1 MLQEPKTEQYL
12 DARKRIVN
20 DLKNAVIG
28 CDWQSDEEKTLNYN
42 PLYHFVSGI
51 IYPVTKIGKGFLKE
65 QSSENDITEEM
76 LVDEQQEEVES
87 NLNSKSS
94 NDDGEDEDPLE
105 EQNIIDQSTQ
115 YRQSSCGINFITS
128 INEEI
133 HIKYGFSKYEEDKIE
148 TAHGKKTNYIQK
160 KTTEEIKFKID
171 ANSINRSEQISEN
184 LILRLDSRKSNEQ
197 IISTVSISHQ
207 LQQDI
212 ETPFLLNDCYF
223 HVGIQV
229 KTIKDSFKP
238 IKTPLQAGSGDQAAS
253 LDLLFRK
260 KLSYATGN
268 GCATDWD
275 EGSKC
280 KKIWTDFLPSYEVK
294 SIEPTSEFDIN
305 DLKMEKLANI
315 EEEFSNDEALKGVTD
330 ICEQYKK
337 WINEQ
342 EIEAKNLS
350 SEHQLTA
357 NKHILS
363 AKNWQ
368 RRIEKGV
375 EIIKSNE
382 DASLAFRLANHAML
396 IQANRLNLLER
407 KKSNEQIK
415 CSNKDLFEDLKQND
429 HKKITYSWRPFQL
442 AFVVGMISDIV
453 NPETEKFRDQ
463 VDLIWFPTGGGKTE
477 AYLGVLAFSIL
488 YRRIL
493 DPDDAGVV
501 ALMRY
506 TLRLLTSD
514 QFRRS
519 SALICAL
526 DYIRANKILNVDLGD
541 QDISIG
547 LWIGRKGNPS
557 THADA
562 RKALNNLD
570 IHGNQAFMLD
580 ECPWCRSH
588 LTDPNDSGYEATRG
602 KVIIKCTDESC
613 HFNKS
618 LPVYLWQEA
627 IFDKKPSLLLGTID
641 NFAKLAWLDEAIN
654 LFSDERNSPP
664 DLIIQDELHLISGPI
679 GSMVGLYETVL
690 LKLLERNGKKPKII
704 GATAT
709 LSLEGSQS
717 KSLYRGKDSLIFPPQ
732 VLNWGDSFF
741 AKEKKDKY
749 GRQYVGFFGSSK
761 GSMIESAFSASIPLL
776 QAPNKILPIL
786 VNDAKKGDTHLKVS
800 LRKLEKDS
808 FFSIFHG
815 GQYTE
820 YEIIE
825 CDDSDNEQSIIID
838 KGLKDDLKA
847 GVAFYPKP
855 TTKDLAY
862 DPFGTLVWYFNSK
875 RELAYISNQTN
886 RMRDSLRSNARYE
899 KFQVLGP
906 PKAPSRFARQ
916 IKQVR
921 ELTGRLTQDE
931 IQDIIRLLRMPW
943 TQVMGSNNP
952 FTGIDI
958 LFSTNMISVGVD
970 IPRLGLMLMH
980 GHPRTTSEY
989 IQATSRVGRRHPG
1002 LVTTVYNHAKSKD
1015 RSIYEMF
1022 KNYHQSFY
1030 RYVEAVSVTPFS
1042 SGARSRALPAIFI
1055 SLAKYF
1061 GINKPQLS
1069 DNNHDNDALNKA
1081 KEWILESLE
1090 LVDPE
1095 EFKNT
1100 EIELN
1105 NIIKRWKN
1113 RTVTSWGKMGGMTN
1127 DEVRL
1132 LGVMGEPESDSTVF
1146 QAPTSMRSVDA
1157 GIGVDFYSE
1166 PEEIIEDGY

>member
-1 MLQEPKTEQYL
+1 MPTTDQYL
-12 DARKRIVN
+12 NARTKIVN

-51 IYPVTKIGKGFLKE
+51 IYPLDHIGSAYLEE
-65 QSSENDITEEM
+65 QSSENNLNDDEAS
-76 LVDEQQEEVES
+76 LDEQQKEVES
-87 NLNSKSS
+87 NINSKTSRFT
-94 NDDGEDEDPLE
+94 DDEDEDPLE
-105 EQNIIDQSTQ
+105 EKNIIDQSTQ

-128 INEEI
+128 IDEKI
-133 HIKYGFSKYEEDKIE
+133 HVKYGFSKYEEEKIE
-148 TAHGKKTNYIQK
+148 TAHGKKINYVQK
-160 KTTEEIKFKID
+160 KIQEIIKFTID
-171 ANSINRSEQISEN
+171 PNSLNKAEQISDN
-184 LILRLDSRKSNEQ
+184 LVLRLDSRISNEQ
-197 IISTVSISHQ
+197 VISTISISHQ
-207 LQQDI
+207 KQQDPD
-212 ETPFLLNDCYF
+212 THYSLDDCYF
-223 HVGIQV
+223 HVGLEIQ
-229 KTIKDSFKP
+229 TNTNSFKP

-253 LDLLFRK
+253 LDLLFRE

-268 GCATDWD
+268 GCATDWED
-275 EGSKC
+275 GLVC

-294 SIEPTSEFDIN
+294 SIEPTSDFDIN

-315 EEEFSNDEALKGVTD
+315 EEELSDDEALKGVTD

-368 RRIEKGV
+368 KRIEKGMQ
-375 EIIKSNE
+375 IIKSDE
-382 DASLAFRLANHAML
+382 DALLAFRLANHAML
-396 IQANRLNLLER
+396 IQANRLDLLER
-407 KKSNEQIK
+407 KKSNEKIK
-415 CSNKDLFEDLKQND
+415 CSNEDFFEDLKQND

-442 AFVVGMISDIV
+442 AFVVGMIPDIV
-453 NPETEKFRDQ
+453 NPETEKYRDQ

-493 DPDDAGVV
+493 DPDDVGVV

-526 DYIRANKILNVDLGD
+526 DYIRTKKILNVDLGD

-547 LWIGRKGNPS
+547 LWIGSKGNPS
-557 THADA
+557 THANA
-562 RKALNNLD
+562 RRALNDLD

-580 ECPWCRSH
+580 ECPWCKSH
-588 LTDPNDSGYEATRG
+588 LTDPNDSGYEAVRG

-613 HFNKS
+613 HFSES

-627 IFDKKPSLLLGTID
+627 IFDEKPSLLLGTID

-654 LFSDERNSPP
+654 LFSDKSNSPP

-690 LKLLERNGKKPKII
+690 LKLLERDGKKPKII

-717 KSLYRGKDSLIFPPQ
+717 KSLYRGKDSSVFPPQ

-741 AKEKKDKY
+741 AKERKDKY
-749 GRQYVGFFGSSK
+749 GRQYIGFFGSAK

-776 QAPNKILPIL
+776 QAPNKILPVLIE
-786 VNDAKKGDTHLKVS
+786 DAKEGDTNLKIS
-800 LRKLEKDS
+800 LRKLEKGS
-808 FFSIFHG
+808 YFSIFHDG
-815 GQYTE
+815 NYTE
-820 YEIIE
+820 YKVIE
-825 CDDSDNEQSIIID
+825 CDDDDDEQSVVIEE
-838 KGLKDDLKA
+838 GLKGDLKA
-847 GVAFYPKP
+847 GDAFYPKP
-855 TTKDLAY
+855 TTEDLAY

-886 RMRDSLRSNARYE
+886 RMRDSLRSNARFE
-899 KFQVLGP
+899 KFQALGP
-906 PKAPSRFARQ
+906 AKAPSRFARH

-921 ELTGRLTQDE
+921 ELTGRLSQDE
-931 IQDIIRLLRMPW
+931 IQDIIRELRMPW
-943 TQVMGSNNP
+943 TQVMGEQFQ

-970 IPRLGLMLMH
+970 ISRLGVMLMH

-989 IQATSRVGRRHPG
+989 IQAPSRVGRRHPG

-1042 SGARSRALPAIFI
+1042 AGARSRALPAIFI
-1055 SLAKYF
+1055 ALARHF
-1061 GINKPQLS
+1061 GINEPSLN
-1069 DNNHDNDALNKA
+1069 DNNHNNDALNQA

-1105 NIIKRWKN
+1105 NIIKCWKN
-1113 RTVTSWGKMGGMTN
+1113 RTITHWGKMGGMTG

-1132 LGVMGEPESDSTVF
+1132 LGVMGEPDSENTVF
-1146 QAPTSMRSVDA
+1146 KAPISMRSVDA

-1166 PEEIIEDGY
+1166 PEEVIEDGY

>member
-1 MLQEPKTEQYL
+1 MPTTDQYL
-12 DARKRIVN
+12 DARNKIID
-20 DLKNAVIG
+20 DLKNATIG
-28 CDWQSDEEKTLNYN
+28 CDWQSDEEKILNFN

-51 IYPVTKIGKGFLKE
+51 IYPIDNSGSGYLQK
-65 QSSENDITEEM
+65 QSSENNLDDETSF
-76 LVDEQQEEVES
+76 DEQQTEEVES
-87 NLNSKSS
+87 NIDLKSS
-94 NDDGEDEDPLE
+94 VDDGNDEDPLE
-105 EQNIIDQSTQ
+105 EKNIIDQSTQ

-133 HIKYGFSKYEEDKIE
+133 HVEYGFSKYKEEKIE
-148 TAHGKKTNYIQK
+148 TSNGKKTNYIQK
-160 KTTEEIKFKID
+160 KTRGTVKFKINTD
-171 ANSINRSEQISEN
+171 SLQKLEQISDN
-184 LILRLDSRKSNEQ
+184 LLLRLDSRTSNGQ
-197 IISTVSISHQ
+197 VISTVSISHQ
-207 LQQDI
+207 LKQDI
-212 ETPFLLNDCYF
+212 GAPYSLDDCYF
-223 HVGIQV
+223 HVGLEIQ
-229 KTIKDSFKP
+229 TGINSFKP

-253 LDLLFRK
+253 LDLLFRE

-268 GCATDWD
+268 GCATDWED
-275 EGSKC
+275 GPIC

-294 SIEPTSEFDIN
+294 SIKPTSDFDIK
-305 DLKMEKLANI
+305 DLAMEKLANI
-315 EEEFSNDEALKGVTD
+315 EEEFSNDESLKGVID

-337 WINEQ
+337 WIKEQ

-357 NKHILS
+357 TKHILS

-368 RRIEKGV
+368 KRIERGV
-375 EIIKSNE
+375 QIIKSDE
-382 DASLAFRLANHAML
+382 DALLAFRLTNHAML
-396 IQANRLNLLER
+396 IQANRLGLLQR
-407 KKSNEQIK
+407 KKSNEEII
-415 CSNKDLFEDLKQND
+415 CPNKDFFEDLKQND
-429 HKKITYSWRPFQL
+429 HKKITYSWFPFQL
-442 AFVVGMISDIV
+442 AFVLGMIPDIV
-453 NPETEKFRDQ
+453 NPETEEFREQ

-493 DPDDAGVV
+493 DPDDVGVV

-526 DYIRANKILNVDLGD
+526 DYIRTKKILNVDLGD
-541 QDISIG
+541 QEISIG
-547 LWIGRKGNPS
+547 LWIGKKGS
-557 THADA
+557 ASSHADA
-562 RKALNNLD
+562 RRALNILD

-580 ECPWCRSH
+580 ECPWCKSH
-588 LTDPNDSGYEATRG
+588 LTDPNDSGYEAVRG
-602 KVIIKCTDESC
+602 KVIIKCSDESC
-613 HFNKS
+613 HFSES

-627 IFDKKPSLLLGTID
+627 IFDEKPSLLLGTID

-654 LFSDERNSPP
+654 LFSDKSNSPP

-690 LKLLERNGKKPKII
+690 LKLLERDGKKPKII

-717 KSLYRGKDSLIFPPQ
+717 KSLYRGKDSSIFPPQ

-741 AKEKKDKY
+741 AKERKDQY
-749 GRQYVGFFGSSK
+749 GRKYIGFFGSAK

-786 VNDAKKGDTHLKVS
+786 VDDAKEGDTNLKIS
-800 LRKLEKDS
+800 LRKLEKGS
-808 FFSIFHG
+808 YFSIFHG
-815 GQYTE
+815 SRYTE
-820 YEIIE
+820 YKVIE
-825 CDDSDNEQSIIID
+825 CDDNNEQSVMIEE
-838 KGLKDDLKA
+838 GLKENLKA
-847 GVAFYPKP
+847 GTALYPKP
-855 TTKDLAY
+855 TTEDLAY
-862 DPFGTLVWYFNSK
+862 DTFGTLVWYFNSK

-886 RMRDSLRSNARYE
+886 RMRDSLRSNARFE

-906 PKAPSRFARQ
+906 ANAPSRFARQ

-931 IQDIIRLLRMPW
+931 IQDIIHELRMPW
-943 TQVMGSNNP
+943 TQVMGEQSQVP
-952 FTGIDI
+952 GIDI

-970 IPRLGLMLMH
+970 ISRLGLMLMH

-1042 SGARSRALPAIFI
+1042 SGARLRALPAIFI
-1055 SLAKYF
+1055 ALARHF
-1061 GINKPQLS
+1061 GINEPQLS
-1069 DNNHDNDALNKA
+1069 GDNNDNEALKKA

-1113 RTVTSWGKMGGMTN
+1113 RTVTSWGKMGGKAN

-1132 LGVMGEPESDSTVF
+1132 LGVLGEPESEKTVF
-1146 QAPTSMRSVDA
+1146 KAPTSMRSVDA
-1157 GIGVDFYSE
+1157 SISVEFYSE
-1166 PEEIIEDGY
+1166 PEEAIEDGY